1 MRNSMEVSQ
10 DLFEVL
16 ADFRGTSI
24 FMISISLE
32 QHSFGVIS
40 EMYGSVAI
48 CKHSTAQWF
57 PRDNQQRESPP
68 SPPVR

>member
-1 MRNSMEVSQ
+1 MRNSMEASQ

-16 ADFRGTSI
+16 ADSSGTQI
-24 FMISISLE
+24 FLSSISLE
-32 QHSFGVIS
+32 QHPFGVIS

-48 CKHSTAQWF
+48 CKQSTVQWF
-57 PRDNQQRESPP
+57 PRDNQQRESLP

>member
-1 MRNSMEVSQ
+1 MEASQ

-16 ADFRGTSI
+16 EDFRGTSI
-24 FMISISLE
+24 VMISISLE

-40 EMYGSVAI
+40 EMYGSVEI
-48 CKHSTAQWF
+48 CKQSTVQWF
-57 PRDNQQRESPP
+57 PRDNPQRESPP